1 MRIEV
6 NPTEVILTLPR
17 IVPAR
22 PSGSGKSF
30 LIATSKGIV
39 ETDAVVDGFKVQA
52 GVNVFVENPNYVAP
66 PKKSKKK

>member
-1 MRIEV
+1 MKIEV

-17 IVPAR
+17 IVPAQ

-39 ETDAVVDGFKVQA
+39 ETDAGGQVQGQA
-52 GVNVFVENPNYVAP
+52 GVNVFVENPNSRAP